1 MKTNYREANVPC
13 VDEGAAR
20 ETASILTLVAT
31 SEEIARNI
39 EETVRVLDGN
49 LFGCGEHDAS
59 PDEPRCFRDVCA
71 QHMERMVRIDAM
83 LNSIKERL
91 GV

>member
-1 MKTNYREANVPC
+1 MEYYKIAVTSTGGESSTRDQE
-13 VDEGAAR
+13 
-20 ETASILTLVAT
+20 SFFTLVAT

-71 QHMERMVRIDAM
+71 QHVERMARIDAM

-91 GV
+91 GM

>member
-1 MKTNYREANVPC
+1 MEYTKIAVT
-13 VDEGAAR
+13 
-20 ETASILTLVAT
+20 ETKCEASIRDQESIFTLVAK

-39 EETVRVLDGN
+39 EETVRVLGGN

-71 QHMERMVRIDAM
+71 QNAERMARIDAM